1 MIKPLPIMSGKALGE
16 HIRASYVTHPTE
28 SSSPCTLCLCKVLGK
43 LVDAPNIIIKPFPN
57 MFDKAPSKPIRASLD
72 IHPTE

>member
-1 MIKPLPIMSGKALGE
+1 MIKPLPIMLGKALGE
-16 HIRASYVTHPTE
+16 HIRASLVMRPTE

-57 MFDKAPSKPIRASLD
+57 MFDKAPSKPVRASLD

>member
-1 MIKPLPIMSGKALGE
+1 M
-16 HIRASYVTHPTE
+16 
-28 SSSPCTLCLCKVLGK
+28 

-72 IHPTE
+72 IHPTK